1 MSENNPFEI
10 KDYNPNQ
17 KYTQNIDLEKG
28 NNNMNCCS
36 TYTSRQIF
44 IMKTYVCL
52 AIQLFITFG
61 ITLAF
66 FKSPTLQS
74 ATPDQLITLLWTF
87 FCVSIVSM
95 ILTIIGVELLKNN
108 LCAVIPFIVFTFA
121 MSVVFAVGAIQY
133 SISTV
138 IQSIACVSLIF
149 FSCTAFIFITKKDL
163 HSWGGILYC
172 SLLTLVVTSI
182 VFIFFPPSNL
192 IYIVY
197 NAIGIVIFI
206 GYVLFDTSEIIHT
219 YEENEYFIASMNVYL
234 DILNLLLKFMA
245 FLAWLKDEKK
255 N

>member
-1 MSENNPFEI
+1 MTENNPFEI
-10 KDYNPNQ
+10 KDLNQ
-17 KYTQNIDLEKG
+17 KYTPDLEQG
-28 NNNMNCCS
+28 QNNMNCCS
-36 TYTSRQIF
+36 NHSSRQIF

-66 FKSPTLQS
+66 FKSPTLQN
-74 ATPDQLITLLWTF
+74 ATTDQLTTLIWTF
-87 FCVSIVSM
+87 FCIAIVSM
-95 ILTIIGVELLKNN
+95 VLTIIGVECLNSN
-108 LCAVIPFIVFTFA
+108 LCAVIPFIIFTFS

-138 IQSIACVSLIF
+138 IQSIVCVSLIF

-172 SLLTLVVTSI
+172 SLLTLVITSI
-182 VFIFFPPSNL
+182 IFIFFPPSNL

-197 NAIGIVIFI
+197 NVIGIVIFI

-219 YEENEYFIASMNVYL
+219 YQENEYFIASMNVYL
-234 DILNLLLKFMA
+234 DILNLLLKIMA
-245 FLAWLKDEKK
+245 VLAWLKGEKK

>member
-10 KDYNPNQ
+10 KDYTPNQ
-17 KYTQNIDLEKG
+17 KYTQDLEKG
-28 NNNMNCCS
+28 NNNMNCCTNYS
-36 TYTSRQIF
+36 SRQIF

-74 ATPDQLITLLWTF
+74 ATTDQLTTLLWVF
-87 FCVSIVSM
+87 FCIAIVAM
-95 ILTIIGVELLKNN
+95 CLTLFGVAYLQSN
-108 LCAVIPFIVFTFA
+108 LCATIPFILFTFA

-133 SISTV
+133 SISTA

-172 SLLTLVVTSI
+172 SLLTLIVTSI

-192 IYIVY
+192 VYIVY
-197 NAIGIVIFI
+197 NAVGIVIFI

-219 YEENEYFIASMNVYL
+219 YEENEYFIASMNIYL
-234 DILNLLLKFMA
+234 DLLNLLLKFMA
-245 FLAWLKDEKK
+245 VIDWLRGEKK